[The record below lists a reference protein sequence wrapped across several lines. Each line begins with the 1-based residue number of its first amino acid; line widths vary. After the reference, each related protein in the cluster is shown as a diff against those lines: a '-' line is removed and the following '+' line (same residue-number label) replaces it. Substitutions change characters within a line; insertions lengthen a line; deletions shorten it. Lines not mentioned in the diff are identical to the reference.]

1 MTRDSRT
8 SSSGFTMIEMVAV
21 LTILSLLALMVL
33 PVAEL
38 AVQRQQEQELRAALR
53 EIRMALDAHKRA
65 VDAGR
70 VMVPPGASG
79 YPARLTDLVEG
90 VEDARDPYRRP
101 IHFLR
106 RLPRDPFG
114 PPDVAAEATWATRS
128 YASPWNDPRPGED
141 VFDVFSKSERTGLN
155 GIPYRE
161 W

>member
-1 MTRDSRT
+1 MTRPYRII
-8 SSSGFTMIEMVAV
+8 SSGFSMIELVAV
-21 LTILSLLALMVL
+21 LAILSVLALMVL

-38 AVQRQQEQELRAALR
+38 VVQRQKESELRTALR
-53 EIRMALDAHKRA
+53 EIRMSLDAHKRA
-65 VDAGR
+65 VDTGR

-106 RLPRDPFG
+106 RLPRDPFA
-114 PPDVAAEATWATRS
+114 PADLSAEATWATRA

-141 VFDVFSKSERTGLN
+141 VFDVFSRSERTGLN